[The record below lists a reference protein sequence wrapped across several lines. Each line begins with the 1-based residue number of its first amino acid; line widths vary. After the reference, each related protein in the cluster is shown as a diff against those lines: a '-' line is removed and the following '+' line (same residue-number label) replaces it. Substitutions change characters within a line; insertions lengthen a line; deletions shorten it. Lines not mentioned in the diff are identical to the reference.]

1 MSIER
6 RLRDRHILLPHDRV
20 WEHVRTLMRAGLAAR
35 VPGRASAGRAAA
47 RALTGMPAQVT
58 PEVAKHLEA
67 AGVAVKP
74 YDVVLADVRALA
86 TAGVRIWADYANR
99 APASAWLSAAVRRAT
114 AARSCL
120 SARRAVWSARAHG
133 KQAVLCARGA
143 CKARAWAPE
152 AANGLCS
159 SNSHAHMGFSRCS
172 AGRR

>member
-1 MSIER
+1 LSIER

-86 TAGVRIWADYANR
+86 TAGVRIWADYAKAR
-99 APASAWLSAAVRRAT
+99 AGLGLAVRRR
-114 AARSCL
+114 AARDGGAL
-120 SARRAVWSARAHG
+120 VPERSACRVVRTCTWQTSRAVCQGRLQSESLGTRSCKWS
-133 KQAVLCARGA
+133 VLQ
-143 CKARAWAPE
+143 
-152 AANGLCS
+152 
-159 SNSHAHMGFSRCS
+159 
-172 AGRR
+172 